1 MLPKYKKLRKNIH
14 TFYFIFKD
22 VRELMNN
29 NSIIILR
36 YCFLN
41 FFFKCLQ
48 ITFYKKDYV

>member
-14 TFYFIFKD
+14 MFYFIFKD

-29 NSIIILR
+29 SVIILR

-41 FFFKCLQ
+41 FSVFK
-48 ITFYKKDYV
+48 